1 MISSSLPRDGQVGID
16 SSVLHFAQYVGV
28 ASPSKPPQ
36 QCGYP
41 CWRNANLLCSL
52 ARCDL
57 SIADLPQT
65 MHDLLL
71 AGSIAHFGAIRQFHA
86 SGTLQSCSCGPWN
99 YRQKSRSVQWSKL
112 IRHVASVASFLH
124 GQVPGEKR
132 QDLRLNPFGNLVGVI
147 AFVSLECVHDS
158 EIRHR
163 LFQLFVQAG

>member
-1 MISSSLPRDGQVGID
+1 MTVRLELTVRYCTSHKMSASHLHRSRRNNVGI
-16 SSVLHFAQYVGV
+16 HAG
-28 ASPSKPPQ
+28 
-36 QCGYP
+36 GT
-41 CWRNANLLCSL
+41 ANLPCSL
-52 ARCDL
+52 VRCDL

-71 AGSIAHFGAIRQFHA
+71 AGSIAHFDAIRQFHA

-99 YRQKSRSVQWSKL
+99 YRQKSRSVQWSKP

-132 QDLRLNPFGNLVGVI
+132 QDLRLNPFGNLVGVV